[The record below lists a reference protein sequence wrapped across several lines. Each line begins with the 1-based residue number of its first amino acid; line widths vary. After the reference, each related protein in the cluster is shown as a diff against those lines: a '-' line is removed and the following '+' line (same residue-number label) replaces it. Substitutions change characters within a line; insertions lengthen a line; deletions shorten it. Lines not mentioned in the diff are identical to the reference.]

1 MDAKSRQ
8 NSHFCTIRSMT
19 SYLGCFKGF
28 LRSVKRGMQVS
39 VRSLLVNGYMG
50 TWVPWYMGTMV
61 GKWVYMWVHGYIS
74 KRVFKSIYSV

>member
-1 MDAKSRQ
+1 MRQ

-50 TWVPWYMGTMV
+50 TM
-61 GKWVYMWVHGYIS
+61 VHGYNGG
-74 KRVFKSIYSV
+74 KMGIYVGTWVH